1 MANAR
6 AFSSS
11 VPDRSRQLVVYCTSV
26 TLAMPSAFN
35 VVFPNPYCVAKH
47 GYDFRHVDAAP

>member
-1 MANAR
+1 
-6 AFSSS
+6 
-11 VPDRSRQLVVYCTSV
+11 LVVYCTSV

-35 VVFPNPYCVAKH
+35 VVFPNPYCVAKY